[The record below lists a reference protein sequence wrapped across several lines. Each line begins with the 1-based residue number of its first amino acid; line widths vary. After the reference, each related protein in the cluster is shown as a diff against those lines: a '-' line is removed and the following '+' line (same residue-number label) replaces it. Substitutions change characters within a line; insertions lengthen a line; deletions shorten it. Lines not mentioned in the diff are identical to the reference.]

1 MYKEQIIKQLYYSD
15 RLSCTDL
22 SRLIHKSIPFTSAT
36 INELIDENVLLEEG
50 LATSTGGRK
59 PHVFSLKPDY
69 FYIFAIAINQL
80 NTRMAIFDL
89 TGTSIVPI
97 QSISVPLAGNPGAL
111 ETITQHAKQMLMSSN
126 IDTSKVL
133 AAGVGM
139 PGFINLKKGINHS
152 FLKVKSGNINQYMES
167 VLGIPVIID
176 NDSSLVALAEL
187 RKGLAQGKK
196 NALAINIGWGVGL
209 GILLNG
215 ELFRGENG
223 YAGEFSHMALF
234 NNNKVCS
241 CGKIGCLETETSIKV
256 LLDKAREGMAKGKFT
271 TLPNPLPEEKIEAV
285 QDIFN
290 AMAQGDQFSIGLL
303 SEIGYNIGR
312 GISILI
318 HLLNP
323 SLIILSG
330 IGAGA
335 GKLWLA
341 PIQQAVNELSIP
353 KLAENTEIKIS
364 ELAGDAELVG
374 AGALV
379 IDHLENFDLSKVQ
392 LMLREK

>member
-1 MYKEQIIKQLYYSD
+1 YYGQ
-15 RLSCTDL
+15 LSCTEL
-22 SRLIHKSIPFTSAT
+22 SRLIHKSIPFTASA
-36 INELIDENVLLEEG
+36 INTLVERGVLMEDG

-59 PHVFSLKPDY
+59 PHVYSLKPDH
-69 FYIFAIAINQL
+69 FYILAIAINQL
-80 NTRMAIFDL
+80 NTRYAIYDL
-89 TGTSIVPI
+89 SGESVVPI
-97 QSISVPLAGNPGAL
+97 ESISVSLADNEHAL
-111 ETITQHAKQMLMSSN
+111 EEIAHHGRQMVQASG
-126 IDTSKVL
+126 IDPTKIL

-139 PGFINLKKGINHS
+139 PGFINVKKGINHS
-152 FLKVKSGNINQYMES
+152 FLKIKTGNIVKYLES
-167 VLGIPVIID
+167 VLGMTVFID

-187 RKGLAQGKK
+187 RKGVARGRS
-196 NALAINIGWGVGL
+196 NALAINVGWGVGL

-234 NNNKVCS
+234 NNHKVCS
-241 CGKIGCLETETSIKV
+241 CGKIGCLETETSLNV
-256 LLDKAREGMAKGKFT
+256 LLEKARAGLAEGKFT
-271 TLPNPLPEEKIEAV
+271 ILPNPLPAEKIDAV
-285 QDIFN
+285 QAIFT
-290 AMAQGDQFSIGLL
+290 AMTQGDQFSISLL
-303 SEIGYNIGR
+303 GEIGYNIGR

-335 GKLWLA
+335 GRLWLA
-341 PIQQAVNELSIP
+341 PIQQAINELSIP

-379 IDHLENFDLSKVQ
+379 IDHLDDLNLDRVQ
-392 LMLREK
+392 MAMQVEAKKD

>member
-36 INELIDENVLLEEG
+36 VNELIEENVLIEEG

-80 NTRMAIFDL
+80 NTRMAIYDL
-89 TGTSIVPI
+89 TGNSIVPI
-97 QSISVPLAGNPGAL
+97 QSISIPLPGNPGAL
-111 ETITQHAKQMLMSSN
+111 ETITEYAKQMLLSSN

-152 FLKVKSGNINQYMES
+152 FLKVKSGNIIQYMES

-187 RKGLAQGKK
+187 RKGLARGKK

-241 CGKIGCLETETSIKV
+241 CGKIGCLETETSINV
-256 LLDKAREGMAKGKFT
+256 LLDKAKEGIANGKFT
-271 TLPNPLPEEKIEAV
+271 TLPNPLPAEKIVAV
-285 QDIFN
+285 QEIFN

-374 AGALV
+374 AGTLV
-379 IDHLENFDLSKVQ
+379 IDHLENFDLNKVQ
-392 LMLREK
+392 LMMKE

>member
-1 MYKEQIIKQLYYSD
+1 
-15 RLSCTDL
+15 
-22 SRLIHKSIPFTSAT
+22 
-36 INELIDENVLLEEG
+36 
-50 LATSTGGRK
+50 
-59 PHVFSLKPDY
+59 
-69 FYIFAIAINQL
+69 
-80 NTRMAIFDL
+80 
-89 TGTSIVPI
+89 
-97 QSISVPLAGNPGAL
+97 
-111 ETITQHAKQMLMSSN
+111 
-126 IDTSKVL
+126 
-133 AAGVGM
+133 
-139 PGFINLKKGINHS
+139 
-152 FLKVKSGNINQYMES
+152 MES

-187 RKGLAQGKK
+187 RKGLARGKK

-241 CGKIGCLETETSIKV
+241 CGKIGCLETETSINV
-256 LLDKAREGMAKGKFT
+256 LLDKAKEGIANGKFT
-271 TLPNPLPEEKIEAV
+271 TLPNPLPAEKIVAV
-285 QDIFN
+285 QEIFN

-374 AGALV
+374 AGTLV
-379 IDHLENFDLSKVQ
+379 IDHLENFDLNKVQ
-392 LMLREK
+392 LMMKE

>member
-15 RLSCTDL
+15 RLSCTDF
-22 SRLIHKSIPFTSAT
+22 SRPIHKSIPFTSAT
-36 INELIDENVLLEEG
+36 VNELIEENVLIEEG

-80 NTRMAIFDL
+80 NTRMAIYDL
-89 TGTSIVPI
+89 TGNSIVPI
-97 QSISVPLAGNPGAL
+97 QSISIPLAGNPGAL
-111 ETITQHAKQMLMSSN
+111 ETITEYAKQMLLSSN

-152 FLKVKSGNINQYMES
+152 FLKVKSGNIIQYMES

-187 RKGLAQGKK
+187 RKGLARGKK

-241 CGKIGCLETETSIKV
+241 CGKIGCLETETSINV
-256 LLDKAREGMAKGKFT
+256 LLDKAKEGIANGKFT
-271 TLPNPLPEEKIEAV
+271 TLPNPLPAEKIVAV
-285 QDIFN
+285 QEIFN

-374 AGALV
+374 AGTLV
-379 IDHLENFDLSKVQ
+379 IDHLENFDLNKVQ
-392 LMLREK
+392 LMMKE